1 MEQML
6 DDGNEAVF
14 TGHPASATTPPS
26 ESREEVRKGG
36 ESGESPQATGN
47 GVKPALSGYELDG
60 GKAIAT
66 SLRINRTMIRNDMQ
80 ETNP

>member
-66 SLRINRTMIRNDMQ
+66 SLRIN
-80 ETNP
+80 